1 MNRLLPR
8 LCAAAALLCPPDI
21 LPEGKKGV
29 LVEVRVDLGPLAD
42 RVCVACEVQKGDT
55 LTSLAKQHLGSTARA
70 GEIAAQ
76 NDGVEPTKLQ
86 IGQLLWLPPKDGK
99 VADPAYLF
107 VRPAM
112 IGRATPVV
120 LGAPLPPGRLP
131 VHRFYFVPKVHLAT
145 FAALGRSEDEVT
157 KFAEQHSI
165 QVVEASSPGRY
176 IDRDSATCKIQA
188 TIRFDVDDKG
198 TIQTTCRAEPFDK
211 DGKPIAAP
219 APKSGA
225 GPTAEPKKQWLLLL
239 LAVAG
244 GGWLWHR
251 ARQRAPQAALA

>member
-55 LTSLAKQHLGSTARA
+55 LSSLAKQHLGAAERA
-70 GEIAAQ
+70 GEITAQ
-76 NDGVEPTKLQ
+76 NDGIEPTKLQ
-86 IGQLLWLPPKDGK
+86 IGQRLWLPPKDGK
-99 VADPAYLF
+99 VADPTYLF

-112 IGRATPVV
+112 VGRASPVV

-131 VHRFYFVPKVHLAT
+131 VHRFYLVPKAHLST
-145 FAALGRSEDEVT
+145 FAALGRNEAEVT
-157 KFAEQHSI
+157 KFAEQHGI

-176 IDRDSATCKIQA
+176 VDRDSPIGKIQA

-198 TIQTTCRAEPFDK
+198 AILTSCRAEPFDK

-239 LAVAG
+239 LAAAG

-251 ARQRAPQAALA
+251 ARRQALQAAMA